1 MAKKNKSLA
10 YTLSERTM
18 GTGPLKGK
26 IVVQARPSGRKR
38 VTFEAF
44 SEMVARNTTL
54 NYMEVQSVLNLA
66 ADMAKELVAN
76 GDIVEYGRLG
86 TLSPSF
92 KSKLVVEGTE
102 FNALLHI
109 TEPKVLLRPNPVYFK
124 LEPKDVSYE
133 RVELKA
139 RPAAKKPASSETPP
153 PADNTSTEEG
163 GRF

>member
-1 MAKKNKSLA
+1 MAKKNKPLA

-18 GTGPLKGK
+18 GAGPLKGK
-26 IVVQARPSGRKR
+26 KVTQARPSGRKR
-38 VTFEAF
+38 ITFEAF

-92 KSKLVVEGTE
+92 KSKLVAEGTE

-109 TEPKVLLRPNPVYFK
+109 TEPKVLLRPNAVYFK
-124 LEPKDVSYE
+124 LEAKDVSYE
-133 RVELKA
+133 RVELRA
-139 RPAAKKPASSETPP
+139 RASAKQPASPSPLPP
-153 PADNTSTEEG
+153 SGNPPTNGNDG
-163 GRF
+163 F